1 MFVSISVDIH
11 RHRTGSPDIL
21 NSIGERQAK
30 KEEEMRT
37 KRKDQKS
44 RKNNYKRGM
53 ELVQVALLVSI
64 AIGLALIFRTQIT
77 AFVDGIFDNLMS
89 SGF

>member
-1 MFVSISVDIH
+1 MSVSISTDNH
-11 RHRTGSPDIL
+11 RYRTGSPDIL
-21 NSIGERQAK
+21 NPIGERQGK

-37 KRKDQKS
+37 KRKDQKL
-44 RKNNYKRGM
+44 RKKNYKKGM

-77 AFVDGIFDNLMS
+77 AFVDGIFANLMS

>member
-1 MFVSISVDIH
+1 
-11 RHRTGSPDIL
+11 
-21 NSIGERQAK
+21 
-30 KEEEMRT
+30 MRT
-37 KRKDQKS
+37 KRKDQKL
-44 RKNNYKRGM
+44 RKNNYKKGM

>member
-1 MFVSISVDIH
+1 MRNKIKYQKL
-11 RHRTGSPDIL
+11 R
-21 NSIGERQAK
+21 K
-30 KEEEMRT
+30 K
-37 KRKDQKS
+37 
-44 RKNNYKRGM
+44 NYKNGM

-77 AFVDGIFDNLMS
+77 AFVDGIFSNLMS

>member
-1 MFVSISVDIH
+1 
-11 RHRTGSPDIL
+11 
-21 NSIGERQAK
+21 
-30 KEEEMRT
+30 MRI
-37 KRKDQKS
+37 KRKDQKL
-44 RKNNYKRGM
+44 RTNNYKKGM

-77 AFVDGIFDNLMS
+77 AFVDGIFANLMG

>member
-1 MFVSISVDIH
+1 
-11 RHRTGSPDIL
+11 
-21 NSIGERQAK
+21 
-30 KEEEMRT
+30 MRI
-37 KRKDQKS
+37 KRKDQKL
-44 RKNNYKRGM
+44 RTNNYKKGM

>member
-1 MFVSISVDIH
+1 
-11 RHRTGSPDIL
+11 
-21 NSIGERQAK
+21 
-30 KEEEMRT
+30 MRN
-37 KRKDQKS
+37 KRKDQKL
-44 RKNNYKRGM
+44 RKKNYKKGM

-77 AFVDGIFDNLMS
+77 AFVDGIFSNLMS

>member
-1 MFVSISVDIH
+1 MNHLKS
-11 RHRTGSPDIL
+11 
-21 NSIGERQAK
+21 K
-30 KEEEMRT
+30 KLL
-37 KRKDQKS
+37 KKK
-44 RKNNYKRGM
+44 NYKRGM

-77 AFVDGIFDNLMS
+77 AFVDGIFSNLMS